1 MADITEGATRFV
13 IAPPPRVAIPVEG
26 ETGLF
31 PVRRVYCVGRNY
43 AEHTREMGHDP
54 DREEPFFFQKA
65 PDALVLDG
73 RFPYPSGTKDVHHEV
88 ELVVALA
95 RGGRDIP
102 VEQALSCIYGY
113 AVGLDMTRRDLQG
126 VAKKAGRPWEVGKS
140 FDHSAP
146 IGPLVPAARVGHPSS
161 GAIWI
166 DVNGERRQTGDLSQ
180 LIWRI
185 DESISYLSGLFE
197 LAPGDLIFTG
207 TPAGVGAVKPGDRMH
222 AHVDGVGDLR
232 VEVIG

>member
-1 MADITEGATRFV
+1 
-13 IAPPPRVAIPVEG
+13 
-26 ETGLF
+26 
-31 PVRRVYCVGRNY
+31 
-43 AEHTREMGHDP
+43 MGHDP
-54 DREEPFFFQKA
+54 DREDPFFFLKA

-73 RFPYPSGTKDVHHEV
+73 RFPYPVGTKDVHHEV

-95 RGGRDIP
+95 KGGRDIP

-113 AVGLDMTRRDLQG
+113 AAGLDMTRRDLQG

-146 IGPLVPAARVGHPSS
+146 IGPLVPAARIGHPSS

-232 VEVIG
+232 VEVTG